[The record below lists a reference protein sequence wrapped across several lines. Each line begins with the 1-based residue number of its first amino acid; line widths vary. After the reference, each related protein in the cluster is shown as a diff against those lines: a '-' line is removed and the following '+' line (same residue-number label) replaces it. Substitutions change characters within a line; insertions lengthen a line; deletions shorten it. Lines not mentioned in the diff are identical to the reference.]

1 MFISPGPHTF
11 TPENLY
17 SIWRDGLQ
25 PCPAFPKRGDARRQ
39 CETFYCDYFH
49 WGDDQL
55 PQASEDRKA
64 SLTGLCMTLLTTT
77 VDPATHFSVIDNNF
91 SSIVVCQYQASKLD
105 PTINEDVA
113 VQNAVK
119 LLTRLPSV
127 PPRSPLESTSSK
139 ELCLNR
145 MV

>member
-55 PQASEDRKA
+55 PQASEDH
-64 SLTGLCMTLLTTT
+64 
-77 VDPATHFSVIDNNF
+77 PATHFSVIDNNF